1 MNEVGSTTADEAAP
15 RPARSYRQLARQI
28 LGLATRPI
36 SDRRFLR
43 DLAKLVAHYTA
54 CDRVE
59 LELMG
64 DCGYSGAWVFDAEGG
79 ELSAPGEQV
88 PAARPA
94 AAGSSLQLGLQFGD
108 ERLGRLALHS
118 CQPDFFSQAKRELYE
133 DLAHQLAVA
142 LSHHSTQHQQR
153 ERVKELD
160 CLYRIAL
167 IAGQPELSIQQ
178 ALEQLLALLPPA
190 WQYPDISEAR
200 IRVAEHACQTPGF
213 DGVVEQQ
220 SAAVRVGGR
229 PAGEVVVGYR
239 QARPRLDEGPF
250 LREER
255 HLLDAVAREIT
266 QVVERKQAEAER
278 WALQE
283 QLQHAD
289 RLATIGQLA
298 AGVAHE
304 LNEPLGSI
312 LGFAQLAQ
320 RSAGLDGQVLRDLG
334 RIESAALHSREIV
347 RKLNLFARQAPAS
360 RCQVQLNAVIRE
372 SMLFLESRCAK
383 EGIRV
388 ELALAPD
395 LPEVYADAGQ
405 LMQVLVNLVVN
416 AIQAMP
422 AGGRLDVATQA
433 RPQAIELAVADCGQG
448 IAPDVVERIFE
459 PFFTTKDVGQGTGL
473 GLSVVHGIVAAH
485 GGQIEVDSQPG
496 GGTRFTVQLPL
507 EEPDA
512 RDVDR

>member
-1 MNEVGSTTADEAAP
+1 V
-15 RPARSYRQLARQI
+15 I
-28 LGLATRPI
+28 
-36 SDRRFLR
+36 
-43 DLAKLVAHYTA
+43 
-54 CDRVE
+54 
-59 LELMG
+59 
-64 DCGYSGAWVFDAEGG
+64 
-79 ELSAPGEQV
+79 
-88 PAARPA
+88 
-94 AAGSSLQLGLQFGD
+94 
-108 ERLGRLALHS
+108 ER
-118 CQPDFFSQAKRELYE
+118 
-133 DLAHQLAVA
+133 
-142 LSHHSTQHQQR
+142 
-153 ERVKELD
+153 
-160 CLYRIAL
+160 
-167 IAGQPELSIQQ
+167 
-178 ALEQLLALLPPA
+178 
-190 WQYPDISEAR
+190 
-200 IRVAEHACQTPGF
+200 
-213 DGVVEQQ
+213 Q
-220 SAAVRVGGR
+220 SAAVRVAGR
-229 PAGEVVVGYR
+229 HAGEVAVGYC

-255 HLLDAVAREIT
+255 HLLDAVAHEIA

-278 WALQE
+278 RALQD

-360 RCQVQLNAVIRE
+360 RCAVQLNTVVEE

-383 EGIRV
+383 EGIGV
-388 ELALAPD
+388 ELALESD

-422 AGGRLDVATQA
+422 AGGRLDVATRS
-433 RPQAIELAVADCGQG
+433 RPGTIELSVADQGQG
-448 IAPDVVERIFE
+448 IAPEVAEHIFE

-485 GGQIEVDSQPG
+485 GGRIEVDSAPG
-496 GGTRFTVQLPL
+496 DGARFTVELPL
-507 EEPDA
+507 EEPDV
-512 RDVDR
+512 RTVE